1 MPVRR
6 IPHSRRSVTGIVTGG
21 GRSLRVESTLE
32 RDFATLSLFDRDI
45 VSIEEQP
52 VCVRYRHEGRA
63 RRYTPDFLVRH
74 WAAPPRLI
82 EVKYLADLTKNED
95 RYAPGFAAARQYA
108 ADRGWNFEVAT
119 EADIRTPRL
128 ENARFLLPHR
138 STHPDEAM
146 CANILD
152 AAAGGS
158 STVRVLVNAVAG
170 EDRVARATTLQ
181 ALWHLVAT
189 FAITVDLDLSITMD
203 SKLQLSTEART

>member
-6 IPHSRRSVTGIVTGG
+6 IPHSRRSVTGIVTSG

-45 VSIEEQP
+45 FGVEEQP
-52 VCVRYRHEGRA
+52 VCVRYLHEGRA

-74 WAAPPRLI
+74 LSAAPRLI
-82 EVKYLADLTKNED
+82 EVKYLADLAKNED

-108 ADRGWNFEVAT
+108 AGRGWSFEIAT

-138 STHPDEAM
+138 STHPDEVM
-146 CANILD
+146 RSNILG

-158 STVRVLVNAVAG
+158 PTVRALVNAVAG
-170 EDRVARATTLQ
+170 EDQVARATALQ

-189 FAITVDLDLSITMD
+189 FVITVDLDTPITMD
-203 SKLQLSTEART
+203 STLRLSAEARS